1 MPEKKKIL
9 FISYSLH
16 SGGIEKSL
24 VTVLSLFNYDAYD
37 VDLQLFANEGLF
49 LDQVPPQV
57 HLLQPLF
64 PPEYRLNIRQAFFA
78 LIRRGHPLMAL
89 GRLLVSLAGM
99 KGTMGERLA
108 KMWRIERRFARGN
121 KKKYDAAVAY
131 MEGQPIYYNVTKV
144 KSRVK
149 IGFIHGDYKAMGLND
164 TFDREFIGRLDALCT
179 VSESCLSSLK
189 EVFPEY
195 AEKCHV
201 IYNIISPEFIRSL
214 AAKGKGF
221 TDPFSGLRILSI
233 ARLSRQ
239 KGLDIALPAVAE
251 LHRRGILFRWYIIGV
266 GPEEAKLKDMARDL
280 GIEDVVFFMG
290 ECPNPYAYL
299 NECDLY
305 LQPSRF
311 EGKSIAV
318 DEAMVMCRP
327 ILLTNFSTA
336 SDQIDS
342 GRNGLIVPMT
352 PEGIRDGLADL
363 LLHEDRRKAFSKAL
377 AEESI
382 SNESELQKLYR
393 LIDGKP
399 IPDEDQPAD

>member
-1 MPEKKKIL
+1 MPDKKKIL

-57 HLLQPLF
+57 HLLKPLF

-89 GRLLVSLAGM
+89 GRRV
-99 KGTMGERLA
+99 
-108 KMWRIERRFARGN
+108 ERRFARGN

-179 VSESCLSSLK
+179 VSGSCLSSLK

-195 AEKCHV
+195 AGKCHV
-201 IYNIISPEFIRSL
+201 IYDIISPEFIRSL

-251 LHRRGILFRWYIIGV
+251 LHRQGILFRWYIIGV
-266 GPEEAKLKDMARDL
+266 GPEEAKLKDMVRDL

-299 NECDLY
+299 KECDLY

-311 EGKSIAV
+311 EGKSHS
-318 DEAMVMCRP
+318 
-327 ILLTNFSTA
+327 L
-336 SDQIDS
+336 
-342 GRNGLIVPMT
+342 
-352 PEGIRDGLADL
+352 
-363 LLHEDRRKAFSKAL
+363 K
-377 AEESI
+377 
-382 SNESELQKLYR
+382 
-393 LIDGKP
+393 
-399 IPDEDQPAD
+399 